1 MRRWMSVVSHSGF
14 RPLDLCK
21 EAALDTY
28 VFMVPGARPCFRSV
42 TLCPCLMSFVMVNQG
57 T

>member
-1 MRRWMSVVSHSGF
+1 MAFGFLGKLATPLMRRWMSVVSHSGT

-28 VFMVPGARPCFRSV
+28 VFMVPGARPC
-42 TLCPCLMSFVMVNQG
+42 
-57 T
+57 